1 MEVEK
6 MQNKRQI
13 FFKDADNHEMNE
25 ALRVIRTNL
34 HFLNEKEVART
45 VLVTSTTPQEGKST
59 IASNYAMSIAIT
71 GKKVLLIDCD
81 IRRPRAHESFGVE
94 FKKGLESVLS
104 GESTVN
110 QVLLREVEEN
120 LDILPTRNVA
130 HNVTELFLG
139 DKMKTLLEELKNE
152 YNTIVLDTPPLIIA
166 SDAAI
171 LSKYCDGV
179 VYVVAY
185 DQVSKRELEFGKTML
200 TNAKAN
206 LYGFVVN
213 KVDKNGLSYG
223 NYGYYNNNYSYYKD
237 YYTEEGEIAA
247 RAYVPQKGIK
257 GFIEKMKRD
266 YKRQLSGDQKGK
278 RW

>member
-1 MEVEK
+1 MENRVR
-6 MQNKRQI
+6 RQL

-34 HFLNEKEVART
+34 HFLNEKESART
-45 VLVTSTTPQEGKST
+45 VLITSTTPKEGKST

-81 IRRPRAHESFGVE
+81 IRRPRAHESFGVS
-94 FKKGLESVLS
+94 FDKGLESILS
-104 GESTVN
+104 GEVKIED
-110 QVLLREVEEN
+110 VILKDVEKN

-139 DKMKTLLEELKNE
+139 DKMKTLLENLKGE
-152 YNTIVLDTPPLIIA
+152 YNTVVLDTPPLIIA

-171 LSKYCDGV
+171 LSKHCDGV

-185 DQVSKRELEFGKTML
+185 DQVAKRELEFGKTML
-200 TNAKAN
+200 NNAKAN
-206 LYGFVVN
+206 IYGFVVN

-237 YYTEEGEIAA
+237 YYTEEGEVLA
-247 RAYVPQKGIK
+247 REYKPQKGFK
-257 GFIEKMKRD
+257 GFIEKLKRD

>member
-1 MEVEK
+1 MERS
-6 MQNKRQI
+6 KRQI
-13 FFKDADNHEMNE
+13 FFKDANNHEMNE

-45 VLVTSTTPQEGKST
+45 VLVTSTTPKEGKST

-71 GKKVLLIDCD
+71 GKKVLLVDCD
-81 IRRPRAHESFGVE
+81 IRRPRAHDSFGVS
-94 FKKGLESVLS
+94 FTKGLESVLA
-104 GESTVN
+104 GEC
-110 QVLLREVEEN
+110 EVDDVILKDVEKN

-139 DKMKTLLEELKNE
+139 DKMKGLLQDLKDR
-152 YNTIVLDTPPLIIA
+152 YNTVVLDTPPLIIA

-171 LSKYCDGV
+171 LSKHCDGI

-185 DQVSKRELEFGKTML
+185 DQVAKRELEFGKTML
-200 TNAKAN
+200 NNAKAN
-206 LYGFVVN
+206 IYGFVVN

-237 YYTEEGEIAA
+237 YYTEEGESLA
-247 RAYVPQKGIK
+247 RAYKPQKGFK
-257 GFIEKMKRD
+257 GFVEKLKRD

>member
-1 MEVEK
+1 ME
-6 MQNKRQI
+6 NRTKRQL
-13 FFKDADNHEMNE
+13 FFKDANNHEMNE

-34 HFLNEKEVART
+34 HFLNEKERERT
-45 VLVTSTTPQEGKST
+45 VLVTSTTPKEGKST

-81 IRRPRAHESFGVE
+81 IRRPRAHESFGVS
-94 FKKGLESVLS
+94 FNNGLESVLS
-104 GESTVN
+104 GED
-110 QVLLREVEEN
+110 QVQDVILREVEKN

-139 DKMKTLLEELKNE
+139 DKMKTLLDSLKKE
-152 YNTIVLDTPPLIIA
+152 YNTIVLDTPPLIVA

-185 DQVSKRELEFGKTML
+185 DQVAKRELEFGKTML
-200 TNAKAN
+200 NNAKAN
-206 LYGFVVN
+206 MYGFVVN

-237 YYTEEGEIAA
+237 YYTEEGETLA
-247 RAYVPQKGIK
+247 RAYKPQKGFK
-257 GFIEKMKRD
+257 GFIEKLKRD

>member
-1 MEVEK
+1 MV
-6 MQNKRQI
+6 NRIKRQI
-13 FFKDADNHEMNE
+13 FFKDANNHEMNE

-34 HFLNEKEVART
+34 HFLNEKESART
-45 VLVTSTTPQEGKST
+45 VLVTSTVPKEGKSV

-71 GKKVLLIDCD
+71 GKKVLLVDCD
-81 IRRPRAHESFGVE
+81 IRRPRAHDSFGIS
-94 FKKGLESVLS
+94 FDKGLEAVLA
-104 GESTVN
+104 GEC
-110 QVLLREVEEN
+110 EVEDVILKDVEKN

-139 DKMKTLLEELKNE
+139 DKMKALLQELKND
-152 YNTIVLDTPPLIIA
+152 YNTVVLDTPPLIIA

-171 LSKYCDGV
+171 LSKHCDGV

-185 DQVSKRELEFGKTML
+185 DQVAKRELEFGKTML
-200 TNAKAN
+200 NNAKAN
-206 LYGFVVN
+206 IYGFVVN

-237 YYTEEGEIAA
+237 YYTEEGEALA
-247 RAYVPQKGIK
+247 RAYKPQNGFK
-257 GFIEKMKRD
+257 GFIEKLKRD

>member
-1 MEVEK
+1 MERS
-6 MQNKRQI
+6 KRQI
-13 FFKDADNHEMNE
+13 FFKDANNHEMNE

-34 HFLNEKEVART
+34 HFLNEKEKERT
-45 VLVTSTTPQEGKST
+45 VLVTSTTPKEGKST

-81 IRRPRAHESFGVE
+81 IRRPRAHESFGVS
-94 FKKGLESVLS
+94 FNSGLESVLS
-104 GESTVN
+104 GEC
-110 QVLLREVEEN
+110 EVEDVILKDVEKN

-139 DKMKTLLEELKNE
+139 DKMKTLLERLKGE
-152 YNTIVLDTPPLIIA
+152 YNTVVLDTPPLIIA

-171 LSKYCDGV
+171 LSKHCDGV

-185 DQVSKRELEFGKTML
+185 DQVAKRELEFGKTML
-200 TNAKAN
+200 NNAKAN

-237 YYTEEGEIAA
+237 YYIEEGESLA
-247 RAYVPQKGIK
+247 RAYKPQKGFK
-257 GFIEKMKRD
+257 GFIEKLKRD

>member
-1 MEVEK
+1 MI
-6 MQNKRQI
+6 NKKARPV
-13 FFKDADNHEMNE
+13 FFKDGNNHEMNE

-34 HFLNEKEVART
+34 HFLNEKEDGRT
-45 VLVTSTTPQEGKST
+45 VLVTSTTPKEGKST

-81 IRRPRAHESFGVE
+81 IRRPRAHKSFGIE
-94 FKKGLESVLS
+94 FYEGLESVLS
-104 GESTVN
+104 GELKVKD
-110 QVLLREVEEN
+110 VILRDVEKN
-120 LDILPTRNVA
+120 LDILPTKNVT

-139 DKMKTLLEELKNE
+139 DKMKSLLEELKRQ
-152 YNTIVLDTPPLIIA
+152 YNTVVLDTPPLIIA
-166 SDAAI
+166 TDAAI
-171 LSKYCDGV
+171 LSKHCDGV

-200 TNAKAN
+200 KNAKAN
-206 LYGFVVN
+206 VYGFVVN
-213 KVDKNGLSYG
+213 RVDKNGLSYG

-237 YYTEEGEIAA
+237 YYTVEGEASKEF
-247 RAYVPQKGIK
+247 VPQKGIK
-257 GFIEKMKRD
+257 GVIQKITRN

>member
-1 MEVEK
+1 M
-6 MQNKRQI
+6 
-13 FFKDADNHEMNE
+13 
-25 ALRVIRTNL
+25 
-34 HFLNEKEVART
+34 ART
-45 VLVTSTTPQEGKST
+45 ILITSTTPKEGKST

-81 IRRPRAHESFGVE
+81 IRRPRAHESFGIS
-94 FKKGLESVLS
+94 FTKGLESVLS
-104 GESTVN
+104 GECD
-110 QVLLREVEEN
+110 VEEVILKNIETN

-139 DKMKTLLEELKNE
+139 DKMKTLLDKLKNE
-152 YNTIVLDTPPLIIA
+152 YNTVVLDTPPLIIA

-179 VYVVAY
+179 VYIVAY
-185 DQVSKRELEFGKTML
+185 DQVAKRELEFGKTML
-200 TNAKAN
+200 NNAKAN
-206 LYGFVVN
+206 IYGVVVN

-237 YYTEEGEIAA
+237 YYTEEGDILAK
-247 RAYVPQKGIK
+247 AYKPQKGLK
-257 GFIEKMKRD
+257 GFLTKLKRD

>member
-1 MEVEK
+1 MENRT
-6 MQNKRQI
+6 MKRQI

-34 HFLNEKEVART
+34 HFLNEKEMERT
-45 VLVTSTTPQEGKST
+45 ILVTSTTPKEGKSV

-94 FKKGLESVLS
+94 FQRGLESVLS
-104 GESTVN
+104 GEAKVN
-110 QVLLREVEEN
+110 EVILREVEKN
-120 LDILPTRNVA
+120 LDILPTRNLS

-139 DKMKTLLEELKNE
+139 DKMKSLLEELKGE
-152 YNTIVLDTPPLIIA
+152 YNTIVLDTPPLIVA

-171 LSKYCDGV
+171 LSRHCDGV

-185 DQVSKRELEFGKTML
+185 DQVSKRELEFGKTMMD
-200 TNAKAN
+200 NARAN
-206 LYGFVVN
+206 IYGFVVN

-237 YYTEEGEIAA
+237 YYTEEGEAEF
-247 RAYVPQKGIK
+247 RTYVPRKGIK

-266 YKRQLSGDQKGK
+266 YRRHLSGDQKGK

>member
-1 MEVEK
+1 ME
-6 MQNKRQI
+6 NRTKRQL
-13 FFKDADNHEMNE
+13 FFKDANNHEMNE

-34 HFLNEKEVART
+34 HFLNEKEGERT
-45 VLVTSTTPQEGKST
+45 VLVTSTTPKEGKST

-81 IRRPRAHESFGVE
+81 IRRPRAHESFGVS
-94 FKKGLESVLS
+94 FNNGLESVLS
-104 GESTVN
+104 GEHEV
-110 QVLLREVEEN
+110 QDVILREVEKN

-139 DKMKTLLEELKNE
+139 DKMKTLLDSLKKE
-152 YNTIVLDTPPLIIA
+152 YNTIVLDTPPLIVA

-171 LSKYCDGV
+171 LSKHCDGV

-185 DQVSKRELEFGKTML
+185 DQVAKRELEFGKTML
-200 TNAKAN
+200 NNAKAN
-206 LYGFVVN
+206 MYGFVVN

-237 YYTEEGEIAA
+237 YYTEEGEALA
-247 RAYVPQKGIK
+247 RAYKPQKGFM
-257 GFIEKMKRD
+257 GFIEKLKRD